1 MSSFILGWFLAS
13 YPGEKLSSV
22 LRSWVVVNK
31 QDQGNTQS
39 GQGRD
44 HHSHDAVL
52 ICHVVL
58 LALPFFFPCLLDFAF
73 QLTHPDLSLLWIEYT
88 KPNVLQD
95 HRVMFTD
102 FIKSL
107 YRERERERERDKK
120 LCKILSGGQ
129 YGRDH
134 VSKVIRPFI
143 IMLPR
148 ISQKIAYRWIGAW

>member
-1 MSSFILGWFLAS
+1 M
-13 YPGEKLSSV
+13 
-22 LRSWVVVNK
+22 
-31 QDQGNTQS
+31 
-39 GQGRD
+39 
-44 HHSHDAVL
+44 
-52 ICHVVL
+52 
-58 LALPFFFPCLLDFAF
+58 
-73 QLTHPDLSLLWIEYT
+73 
-88 KPNVLQD
+88 LQD

-107 YRERERERERDKK
+107 YRERERERERERDKK

-148 ISQKIAYRWIGAW
+148 ISQKIAYRWIGHGRQVGHCCRHPKLTASRLVLWELTYLYNFKG